1 MRLLFTFLVL
11 FIFQSAF
18 AQQYD
23 ASTVTKKNKS
33 LYEKALVFADEER
46 FQDALN
52 LMNIAL
58 ENEPGFLD
66 AQLSKAGI
74 MGELKRYNEAVV
86 AYQKAFAL
94 DSMYCSEYL
103 LTYSINLAGMG
114 KFEQA
119 LAAVDQF
126 LQLPKLNESST
137 KAGEFR
143 KRNYAFAVGQ
153 MRQHSK
159 LSSTAFKN
167 AGDAIN
173 SKFPEYFPSL
183 TIDEKTLVFTRRVNG
198 SNEDFY
204 EANAEDSVWG
214 DATPLKGTVNTP
226 FNEGAQHISQDG
238 KWLVYAGC
246 NFPDGYG
253 SCDIYISFLTASG
266 WSKRQNLGEPINSES
281 WESTPCLSPDKQALY
296 FSSNRPGGYGG
307 SDIYVSRLLPNGR
320 WATPQ
325 NLGPQVNTIGDES
338 APFMHADN
346 ETIYFTSTGLQ
357 GYGGKDI
364 FFAKKIPTGFATA
377 VNLGFPIN
385 TIDNEGGLIVTA
397 NGVKAFFS
405 SDRSDSKGG
414 QDIYTFELREDLR
427 PLTTTWV
434 QGKVYDSLTGKGLKA
449 IVELIDVK
457 SRRIVTEVQSDDDGN
472 YLTTLPLGRD
482 YAFSVNKKGYLFY
495 SSRFM
500 LKELVA
506 EEHYE
511 VNIPLQP
518 FAKGANIVLRNILFE
533 TGKYILLPESI
544 AELEKI
550 VAILRDNP
558 ALQVQ
563 IGGHT
568 DNIGKDADNL
578 TLSAFRAKAVV
589 DYVVSKGILA
599 SRLVSKGFGA
609 TSPVA
614 ENSTEKGRSLNR
626 RTEMTVLSNN

>member
-1 MRLLFTFLVL
+1 MRFLLTICVL
-11 FIFQSAF
+11 SFFHDVA

-23 ASTVTKKNKS
+23 ASKISKKS
-33 LYEKALVFADEER
+33 RALYEKALQQADQER
-46 FQDALN
+46 FQDALS
-52 LMNIAL
+52 LINIAL
-58 ENEPGFLD
+58 ENDPGYLD
-66 AQLSKAGI
+66 AALSKAGI
-74 MGELKRYNEAVV
+74 MGELKRYAEAVI
-86 AYQKAFAL
+86 AYRRAFSL
-94 DSMYCSEYL
+94 DAVYCQEYL
-103 LTYSINLAGMG
+103 LPYSINLAGTG
-114 KFEQA
+114 QFEAA
-119 LAAVDQF
+119 LAAADQF
-126 LQLPKLNESST
+126 LQLPKLNENSI

-143 KRNYAFAVGQ
+143 KKNYAFAVAQ
-153 MRQHSK
+153 MKQQSK
-159 LSSTAFKN
+159 PSSAGFKN

-173 SKFPEYFPSL
+173 SAFPEYFPSL

-204 EANAEDSVWG
+204 EANAEGSTWR

-253 SCDIYISFLTASG
+253 SCDIYISVLTAAG

-307 SDIYVSRLLPNGR
+307 SDIYVSRLLPSGR
-320 WATPQ
+320 WSVPQ
-325 NLGPQVNTIGDES
+325 NLGPHINTIGDES

-346 ETIYFTSTGLQ
+346 ETLYFTSSGLQ

-364 FFAKKIPTGFATA
+364 FFSKKLPDGFDKA
-377 VNLGFPIN
+377 VNLGYPIN
-385 TIDNEGGLIVTA
+385 TIDNEGGLIVAA
-397 NGVKAFFS
+397 NGIKAFFS
-405 SDRSDSKGG
+405 SDRSDSRGG

-434 QGKVYDSLTGKGLKA
+434 QGKVYDSTTGKGLKA
-449 IVELIDVK
+449 IVELVDVK
-457 SRRIVTEVQSDDDGN
+457 SRRLITEVESDLEGN
-472 YLTTLPLGRD
+472 YLATLPLGRD

-495 SSRFM
+495 SNRFM
-500 LKELVA
+500 LKEVVS
-506 EEHYE
+506 ENHYE
-511 VNIPLQP
+511 VNIPMQP

-550 VAILRDNP
+550 VTILRENP
-558 ALQVQ
+558 SMRVQ

-578 TLSAFRAKAVV
+578 ALSALRAKAVV
-589 DYVVSKGILA
+589 DHLISKGILA
-599 SRLVSKGFGA
+599 SRLTSKGFGA
-609 TSPVA
+609 TMPVA
-614 ENSTEKGRSLNR
+614 DNATEQERALNR
-626 RTEMTVLSNN
+626 RTEMTVVSDN